1 MRTDLLE
8 KLLNDD
14 DMPPAFSLAENA
26 FGKCLAE
33 LTFRCPPDL
42 RRDFVLHAAKHGQT
56 AAWRQRFWM
65 ALDAWGIDHVTS
77 LIASSFPVAGPEADA
92 YAKAVV
98 GAMVGSLLQS
108 TKSEVAAAPARRAT
122 DRATR

>member
-1 MRTDLLE
+1 MSAQRTQHLLQLR
-8 KLLNDD
+8 LLG
-14 DMPPAFSLAENA
+14 ME
-26 FGKCLAE
+26 
-33 LTFRCPPDL
+33 R
-42 RRDFVLHAAKHGQT
+42 LHPHFAC
-56 AAWRQRFWM
+56 